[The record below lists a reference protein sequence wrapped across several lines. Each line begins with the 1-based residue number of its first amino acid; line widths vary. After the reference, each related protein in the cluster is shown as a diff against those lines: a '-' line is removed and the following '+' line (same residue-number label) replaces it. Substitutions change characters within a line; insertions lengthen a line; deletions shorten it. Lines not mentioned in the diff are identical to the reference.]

1 MQFHNSIVMKDKQ
14 VLLTGGTGGL
24 GLGVVPA
31 VLDRGAQLTIPYI
44 QETEV
49 QRLKDKL
56 PAVDFERIRFVKADL
71 GKESVVEQLI
81 NDMGRVDVLIHL
93 VGGFSMGKTDEFSF
107 DDWKKSFDL
116 NLHTTFLAC
125 KHSLKMMRRHNY
137 GRIVTVGSRAALQP
151 AAQLAAYS
159 AAKAG
164 VVVLTKAIAEE
175 TKDLNITANIVLPS
189 VIDTPSNREA
199 MGRDGVDKW
208 VKPESLAEVICFLA
222 SEVAKDVSG
231 AAIPVYGGV

>member
-199 MGRDGVDKW
+199 MGSDGVDKW